1 MIINPNE
8 TEMKDRE
15 TVIREKFQITLPA
28 FIRDNAKLN
37 VGDVLLW
44 EYDENS
50 KTITAIKRPRNFT
63 EALSGLGKH
72 LWKNGVEE
80 LKREREQEWQE

>member
-72 LWKNGVEE
+72 LWENGVEE